1 MTASANQD
9 PVAQN
14 PEESADADWSALM
27 ARGQEGDGE
36 AYRRLLQSILPYL
49 RALARRAGLP
59 GDEVEDSVQDVLMTL
74 HMIRHSYDP
83 ARPFAPWL
91 AAVARHRIVDRRRRV
106 IRKAL
111 RESPMDSETETLPA
125 LPTYL
130 PETASEIRRMKAAIA
145 ALPKG
150 QRQAIEM
157 LKLREMSLKEA
168 SAASGQSIS
177 ALKVAVHRAV
187 KRLRSLLAE
196 D

>member
-1 MTASANQD
+1 MKAPANQD
-9 PVAQN
+9 PDPQST
-14 PEESADADWSALM
+14 EEPVEQDWSALM
-27 ARGQEGDGE
+27 ARSQEGDQD

-49 RALARRAGLP
+49 RALSRRAGMP
-59 GDEVEDSVQDVLMTL
+59 GDEVEDAVQDVLMTL
-74 HMIRHSYDP
+74 HQIRHSYDP
-83 ARPFAPWL
+83 ARPCAPWL
-91 AAVARHRIVDRRRRV
+91 AAVARHRILDRRRRLV
-106 IRKAL
+106 RKAL
-111 RESPMDSETETLPA
+111 RESPMDNETETLPA

-130 PETASEIRRMKAAIA
+130 PERASEIRRMKAAIE

-177 ALKVAVHRAV
+177 SLKVAVHRAI

>member
-1 MTASANQD
+1 MTAPANQD
-9 PVAQN
+9 PDLRSTEAP
-14 PEESADADWSALM
+14 PELDWSALM
-27 ARGQEGDGE
+27 AQSQAGDGQ

-59 GDEVEDSVQDVLMTL
+59 ADEVEDAVQDVLITL
-74 HMIRHSYDP
+74 HSIRHSYDP

-91 AAVARHRIVDRRRRV
+91 AAVARHRIIDRRRRLL
-106 IRKAL
+106 RKAL
-111 RESPMDSETETLPA
+111 RERPMDSETETLPA
-125 LPTYL
+125 PPTYL
-130 PETASEIRRMKAAIA
+130 PETAGEIRRMKAAIA

-157 LKLREMSLKEA
+157 LKLKEMSLKEA

-177 ALKVAVHRAV
+177 SLKVAVHRAI

>member
-111 RESPMDSETETLPA
+111 RESPMDDETETLPA